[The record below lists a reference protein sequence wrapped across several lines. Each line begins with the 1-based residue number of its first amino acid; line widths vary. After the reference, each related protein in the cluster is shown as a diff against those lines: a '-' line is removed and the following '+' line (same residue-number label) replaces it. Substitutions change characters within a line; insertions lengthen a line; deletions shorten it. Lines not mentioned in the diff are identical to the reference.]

1 MKIHFKWLYNLQE
14 QFVLKRCKPAERGST
29 LIEILVVTFILGI
42 SVTAMVSLITMSMAR
57 NRLAKERAVATR
69 LAQEGIEWVRAE
81 RDRLGF
87 SGLDVLQGG
96 ETYCLDS
103 LTKPIEDVTVEC
115 GPTAFVPN
123 VDPDYVREM
132 MVSTADGTSVV
143 FEVVVTWQ
151 GSQGENMVKLPGEV
165 REWSLQ

>member
-1 MKIHFKWLYNLQE
+1 MFGKYKSAE
-14 QFVLKRCKPAERGST
+14 QGST

-87 SGLDVLQGG
+87 SGLDALTVD
-96 ETYCLDS
+96 TYCLNSFPNAETDGGGGIKNIVIGCEDGDIV
-103 LTKPIEDVTVEC
+103 LGIE
-115 GPTAFVPN
+115 
-123 VDPDYVREM
+123 PDYIRKMNVLDI
-132 MVSTADGTSVV
+132 STGVE

-165 REWSLQ
+165 REWSLE